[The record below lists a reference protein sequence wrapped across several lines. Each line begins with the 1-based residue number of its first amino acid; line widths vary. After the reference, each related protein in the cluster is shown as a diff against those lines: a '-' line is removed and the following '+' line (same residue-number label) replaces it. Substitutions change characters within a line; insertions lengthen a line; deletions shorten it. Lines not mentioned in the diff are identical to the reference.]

1 MHSIQSSPN
10 VKEYVFLPDQAIQ
23 TVKNIEAT
31 VAARYDAV
39 LKGNVEILS
48 DSSVIVL
55 MLNSPDAI
63 DAICANSS
71 ALAAYNNII
80 GMYKTMNVCVILGGV
95 ENASIP
101 YNAPEVLKKAKEERK
116 LVLFDDYENLKIFD
130 LPYSSTKKFK
140 KALELGDC
148 YFIKGNECIKIK
160 TPKC

>member
-1 MHSIQSSPN
+1 M
-10 VKEYVFLPDQAIQ
+10 
-23 TVKNIEAT
+23 
-31 VAARYDAV
+31 
-39 LKGNVEILS
+39 S
-48 DSSVIVL
+48 DSPVIVL

-71 ALAAYNNII
+71 ALAAYNNIV
-80 GMYKTMNVCVILGGV
+80 GKYKTMNICVILGGV

-116 LVLFDDYENLKIFD
+116 LVLFDDYENLKVFD

-148 YFIKGNECIKIK
+148 YFINGNECIKIK